1 MEHSLFSVLNL
12 LAKKMT
18 EVNSLIKLI
27 SKHFDVPENISES
40 HLRDVLVKT
49 FEYLVEDDF
58 AKLLQV
64 LYRADVDQYKL
75 KELLENT
82 EGKSTAEV
90 IADAYITRQKAK
102 IETWKKY
109 SS

>member
-1 MEHSLFSVLNL
+1 MSDTTQL
-12 LAKKMT
+12 L
-18 EVNSLIKLI
+18 KLVA
-27 SKHFDVPENISES
+27 KHFEVPENITES
-40 HLRDVLVKT
+40 HLREVLIKT

-58 AKLLQV
+58 PKLLQV

-82 EGKSTAEV
+82 EGKTTAEI
-90 IADAYITRQKAK
+90 IADAYIERQKAK
-102 IETWKKY
+102 VTTWKKY